1 MKIKLRLHFLILG
14 PTIPIMNLKI
24 KFHAPRLSVPKT
36 AQFSDVKPLNN
47 WFYLLVKVE
56 DLRAQLAVSER
67 RRMEVESQLSPD
79 GYYHHH
85 YKEEQQVTSVNLN
98 TLLSYGDDNLLLC
111 VAYSFFSSFPLFS
124 KMDHPLG
131 SESDFCL
138 SDINE
143 NQSNSETQSPKDV
156 YEDTGELLQQQ
167 SIIRQDIQEQLG
179 FGPTSS
185 ATQMPSIW
193 LHDTEGNLQELGDL
207 TPLLSPASD
216 SEHVLSQSDGLD
228 FDDTTATQQE
238 QLDTDSQLPP
248 TSETQI
254 HDTEYGSDSLILET
268 PADGDQ
274 SPLSCLIEQH
284 IPPDQAIVRRLSQE
298 VELLTH
304 QNEALNQRNQEM
316 LNQLTEADREIE
328 RLKAELSSR
337 YTEPHHL
344 PEVEQQEKMRAEDL
358 ERELNVRNQE
368 LLEAQA
374 LITSLE
380 GSLRETEAL
389 LQLNIPAEK
398 EETEEEKNS
407 EEYLLQRFEAT
418 KAKLTELERQL
429 DQSEITCRE
438 LQVQN
443 TELKEAERLHL
454 QRAAEVEADI
464 ERLSQELE
472 KERSKEEK
480 RCVSGE
486 ERIQQVIEGMVVRF
500 EALGKLLE
508 AIDKLDLGK
517 ESEVEEKTSAVVSQL
532 KWEEKFWS
540 LLLDKLKTSPP
551 QSDEEK
557 TVEELL
563 SGVTE
568 HMVLERELML
578 LGQGLLPETDLC
590 TDEGREG
597 LKDLDIISETA
608 SVTETDS
615 ETINGGKMCDYN
627 DEPSSVDHFRAITQ
641 MKISLLHNVTSSI
654 CTSATSEKLQPIIDR
669 LNSSLISHH
678 PWFGF
683 IHSAATE
690 ALYCCH
696 LKQVQVRCEKELE
709 ETKQTLLAPSLN
721 CSNCVKLMEENK
733 ELNTRLSNLEEQQAS
748 SSRDKMDM
756 CCQTDEIHPQ
766 DTDTEL
772 QVTKESSAEKPR
784 EESDEEKPETP
795 TEESTEAS
803 INCAD
808 ATLLDVSDE
817 NMESHQETDP
827 DMETEQVLVLR
838 GRVEELEEL
847 LSVTVEEMKHEF
859 DGKMS
864 CVQMQ
869 HKKEMEKLKVGAAD
883 E

>member
-1 MKIKLRLHFLILG
+1 
-14 PTIPIMNLKI
+14 
-24 KFHAPRLSVPKT
+24 
-36 AQFSDVKPLNN
+36 
-47 WFYLLVKVE
+47 
-56 DLRAQLAVSER
+56 
-67 RRMEVESQLSPD
+67 
-79 GYYHHH
+79 
-85 YKEEQQVTSVNLN
+85 
-98 TLLSYGDDNLLLC
+98 
-111 VAYSFFSSFPLFS
+111 
-124 KMDHPLG
+124 MDHPLG

-138 SDINE
+138 SDTNE
-143 NQSNSETQSPKDV
+143 NQSNSETQSPKDFF
-156 YEDTGELLQQQ
+156 EETGELLQQQ
-167 SIIRQDIQEQLG
+167 SIIRQAIQEQLG
-179 FGPTSS
+179 FEPTSS

-228 FDDTTATQQE
+228 FDDTTTSQQE

-328 RLKAELSSR
+328 RLKAKLSTR

-418 KAKLTELERQL
+418 EAKLTELERQL

-454 QRAAEVEADI
+454 QRAAEAEADI

-472 KERSKEEK
+472 KERLKEEK

-563 SGVTE
+563 SEVTE
-568 HMVLERELML
+568 HMVLEREVML
-578 LGQGLLPETDLC
+578 LGQGLLPETDSC
-590 TDEGREG
+590 TEEGREG

-615 ETINGGKMCDYN
+615 ETISGGKMC
-627 DEPSSVDHFRAITQ
+627 VDRFRAITQ
-641 MKISLLHNVTSSI
+641 TKISLLHNVASSI

-709 ETKQTLLAPSLN
+709 ETKQTLLASSLN

-748 SSRDKMDM
+748 SCRDKMDV

-772 QVTKESSAEKPR
+772 QVTKESNADEPR
-784 EESDEEKPETP
+784 KESDEQKPETLA
-795 TEESTEAS
+795 EESTEAS
-803 INCAD
+803 
-808 ATLLDVSDE
+808 LDVSDE

-827 DMETEQVLVLR
+827 DMEPEQVLVLR

-847 LSVTVEEMKHEF
+847 LSVTVEEMKQEF

-869 HKKEMEKLKVGAAD
+869 HKKEMEKLKVGAAAD